1 MEFTVYDGPVRRLGL
16 ILMLPLLLGMFAAFG
31 IYSLLPHGGTS
42 TNMPVEFYFSLIFP
56 VGIVLAV
63 FAVAEITTG
72 VRIRIERATGS
83 LPNLCLAA
91 LGGPAGAVPLVRFR
105 PHQPEPG
112 LSRGISGFPA
122 GTRTGPDGLLYDEP
136 RERTRPRGQS
146 RRRMRIQGQRP
157 AISFKRGI

>member
-63 FAVAEITTG
+63 FAVAEIRTG
-72 VRIRIERATGS
+72 VRIRIERATGEVFRTY
-83 LPNLCLAA
+83 A
-91 LGGPAGAVPLVRFR
+91 LLRWGVRREQFHLSDFDR
-105 PHQPEPG
+105 IS
-112 LSRGISGFPA
+112 LSRGFRAGYRVFLLGRVQDLMVCFTTNLGNARDRADKVAAECGFKVS
-122 GTRTGPDGLLYDEP
+122 DQL
-136 RERTRPRGQS
+136 
-146 RRRMRIQGQRP
+146 
-157 AISFKRGI
+157 